1 MTRVDF
7 GYKDVAAEEKSDM
20 VSSVFESVASHY
32 DVMNDVMSFGAH
44 RYWKKVLLSMMAVG
58 EEIQLLDV
66 AGGSGD
72 IARGF
77 LDKGGKEAVICD
89 LSGAMLAEGRRR
101 SWDKGIFDRLS
112 YVNGD
117 AETLPFKDKSFDI
130 YSIGFGLRN
139 VTDREKALAEAH
151 RVLRPGGQF
160 FCLEFCPEVLP
171 ALSKFY
177 DFYSFKVIPFLGG
190 VIAKDRE
197 SYQYLV
203 ESIRRFPHAQA
214 LAGMMR
220 GVGFGQVT
228 HRLLSGGVVAIHSGF
243 RVSV

>member
-20 VSSVFESVASHY
+20 VASVFESVASRY
-32 DVMNDVMSFGAH
+32 DIMNDVMSFGAH
-44 RYWKKVLLSMMAVG
+44 RYWKQVLLSMMGKGAKT
-58 EEIQLLDV
+58 QLLDV

-77 LDKGGKEAVICD
+77 LDKGGGEAVICD
-89 LSGAMLAEGRRR
+89 LSGAMLAQGRKK
-101 SWDKGIFDRLS
+101 SWDKGIFDKLS

-117 AETLPFKDKSFDI
+117 AEALPFTDKCVDI

-139 VTDREKALAEAH
+139 VTNRQAALAQAH

-160 FCLEFCPEVLP
+160 FCLEFCPDILP
-171 ALSKFY
+171 ALSGVY
-177 DFYSFKVIPFLGG
+177 DFYSFKVIPFLGDL
-190 VIAKDRE
+190 IAKDKE

-203 ESIRRFPHAQA
+203 ESIRRFPDAVT
-214 LAGMMR
+214 LEGMMR
-220 GVGFGQVT
+220 DAGFGQVT

-243 RVSV
+243 RVNV